1 MGLGITVDLAYYLS
15 LAYPIV
21 IIASVIMATIC
32 LIRIARHLR
41 SVARSLEN
49 IEQNLKQYQSSR

>member
-1 MGLGITVDLAYYLS
+1 MDFGATFGFAYYLS

-32 LIRIARHLR
+32 LIRIAGHLR
-41 SVARSLEN
+41 SVARSLAN
-49 IEQNLKQYQSSR
+49 IEQSLRQNKSSQ